1 MNPFTKRATEL
12 YRDDV
17 SFLQVVTP
25 EPLNVYFAPAAED
38 DALFDRLVTV
48 IGTPGSG
55 KTTMARLFQFPVL
68 WAVLKQTDSDTY
80 RPLLDALT
88 QCRAIAEERPLLS
101 GFRLPLE
108 AEYRDFWELPYS
120 DDIKFNLM
128 CGLLQAR
135 AMLGWLRN
143 LEASGIPLDAVRILP
158 KPGTEAATEA
168 IGGTV
173 GPNVLARAQ
182 EVEQAIYHVSA
193 ALVAP
198 KVENLDQRAISA
210 YRPFDVVN
218 QISVATAGTE
228 FRLRPLVMFDD
239 AHTLHQ
245 RQFQQFLRWLIR
257 RELAVSRWVL
267 TRLDAMSPEG
277 VLLGSK
283 AFVAE
288 DENVPGVQPGREIK
302 VITLQGDSLGDSRA
316 VGRRSFRKM
325 AKEMAKRY
333 LQQMPTFPRR
343 SVTELEAL
351 LQSAP
356 DTLSSSH
363 LSRLAHTID
372 SRQDKLALSDEDRA
386 QIEKQIATYLAGAE
400 TADTGEDV
408 KLAMLKIL
416 MARFASRRPQV
427 SLFGDDE
434 ERPEGR
440 PVKADAAVAEGARL
454 QLLHEFKRP
463 FFYGIE
469 ALCDAGSENAE
480 QFLQLAGVLV
490 DRSETLIIR
499 NKTFT
504 LSPRV
509 QHDLLHEKAD
519 KIIKEWNFP
528 LHPQVR
534 LLCDAIGKACVERSL
549 QESAPLGAGAN
560 GVGIPEEDFARI
572 PEAHPALAR
581 VLQFGV
587 AYNAFSLVRNRMVK
601 DKRWCLVE
609 PSGVVAIHFGLT
621 LQRGGFVEWNL
632 RKLAEAAEVAE

>member
-25 EPLNVYFAPAAED
+25 EPLNAYFAPVAED

-68 WAVLKQTDSDTY
+68 WAVLKQTDTDTY

-88 QCRAIAEERPLLS
+88 ECRAIADDRPLVS

-108 AEYRDFWELPYS
+108 AEYRDFWELPYRE
-120 DDIKFNLM
+120 DVKFNLM

-143 LEASGIPLDAVRILP
+143 LESSGIPLDNVRIVP
-158 KPGTEAATEA
+158 KSGTEAATQA
-168 IGGTV
+168 IGGV
-173 GPNVLARAQ
+173 AGPGVLARAQ
-182 EVEQAIYHVSA
+182 EVEQAIYRVSA

-198 KVENLDQRAISA
+198 DVGNLDRHAVSA
-210 YRPFDVVN
+210 YRPFDVVS
-218 QISVATAGTE
+218 QINVKTAEKE
-228 FRLRPLVMFDD
+228 FHLRPLVMFDD

-245 RQFQQFLRWLIR
+245 QQFDQFLRWLIR

-267 TRLDAMSPEG
+267 SRLDAMSPEG

-283 AFVAE
+283 AFVTQ
-288 DENVPGVQPGREIK
+288 DETVPGVQPGREIR
-302 VITLQGDSLGDSRA
+302 VITLQGDSLGDGRA
-316 VGRRSFRKM
+316 VGRRAFRKM
-325 AKEMAKRY
+325 AKEMARRY
-333 LQQMPTFPRR
+333 LLQMPTFTRR
-343 SVTELEAL
+343 GVTELETL

-356 DTLSSSH
+356 DSLSSPQ
-363 LSRLAHTID
+363 LSKLAHVVD

-386 QIEKQIATYLAGAE
+386 QIDKQIATYLSGAE
-400 TADTGEDV
+400 TVDIGEDV
-408 KLAMLKIL
+408 NLAMLKIL

-440 PVKADAAVAEGARL
+440 PVKADAGVAEGARL
-454 QLLHEFKRP
+454 HLLHEFRRP

-480 QFLQLAGVLV
+480 QFLQLAGGLV

-499 NKTFT
+499 DKNFT
-504 LSPRV
+504 LPPRV
-509 QHDLLHEKAD
+509 QHDLLREKAD
-519 KIIKEWNFP
+519 KIIREWNFP

-534 LLCDAIGKACVERSL
+534 LLCDAIGKTCLERSL
-549 QESAPLGAGAN
+549 QENAPLGAGAN
-560 GVGIPEEDFARI
+560 GIGILEDDFARI
-572 PEAHPALAR
+572 PEAHRALAR

-601 DKRWCLVE
+601 DRKWCLIE

-632 RKLAEAAEVAE
+632 RKLAEAAGVAE